1 MNLFLAV
8 LLLVLALAGIVVR
21 KTYYYLPL
29 PELKRQAEKR
39 DPLASQLYRAVS
51 YGNSLRGLLWMYIGL
66 TSAAS
71 IIVLARVLPIW
82 ASLLVV
88 GPLLW
93 IAFSLIPATRITKIG
108 AKLTA
113 TVTPFIAWLLNYVHP
128 VLSRSAD
135 MVERRYIVSSHTK
148 IFERDDLLE
157 LIERQQ
163 RQHDNR
169 LSDEELEI
177 VKRALSFSDYKVH
190 DVLTPRKSVKT
201 VLASD
206 TIGPVLIDDLH
217 KSGQDYAL
225 VREKPKG
232 DFVGSLAF
240 QRLSLQTTGQVKDIM
255 QSTVY
260 YLHENDSLSEG
271 LHGFFVTNYPVFV
284 VLNSFE
290 EYLGILTI
298 ENVLKQLLG
307 HIPGDDFDQYA
318 DPAAVAARHP
328 KRKTEE
334 KTDETTEEVV
344 E

>member
-1 MNLFLAV
+1 MNLLLAI
-8 LLLVLALAGIVVR
+8 LLLGLALLGVVIR

-29 PELKRQAEKR
+29 LELKRQAEKH

-51 YGNSLRGLLWMYIGL
+51 YGNSLRGLLWLYIGL
-66 TSAAS
+66 TSAAC
-71 IIVLARVLPIW
+71 ITVLARVLPFW

-93 IAFSLIPATRITKIG
+93 IAFSLIPATRITRIG
-108 AKLTA
+108 AKLTT

-135 MVERRYIVSSHTK
+135 VVERRYISSHTQ

-163 RQHDNR
+163 RQSDNR

-190 DVLTPRKSVKT
+190 DVLTPRKAVKT
-201 VLASD
+201 VLVTD

-240 QRLSLQTTGQVKDIM
+240 QHLSLQTTGHVKDVM
-255 QSTVY
+255 QSTIY
-260 YLHENDSLSEG
+260 YLHENDSLSEA

-307 HIPGDDFDQYA
+307 HVPGDDFDQYA

-328 KRKTEE
+328 KRKAEE
-334 KTDETTEEVV
+334 KPDETTEEVV